1 MQRLFSTFPSG
12 APGLALV
19 LLRISI
25 AWTLVVDAPVHASTP
40 AWIASTAAALLCGG
54 VLTPIVAGMSAVLL
68 FDHAGAS
75 SMHPARLSLAIVAAA
90 LALLGPG
97 AYSVDAWRFGR
108 RRVVT
113 SADHIE

>member
-1 MQRLFSTFPSG
+1 M
-12 APGLALV
+12 V
-19 LLRISI
+19 LLRLSI
-25 AWTLVVDAPVHASTP
+25 AWTLVVNAPVHASAP
-40 AWIASTAAALLCGG
+40 AWIASAAAALLCGG

-97 AYSVDAWRFGR
+97 AYSADGWRFGR
-108 RRVVT
+108 RVVIARGDDNT
-113 SADHIE
+113 PG